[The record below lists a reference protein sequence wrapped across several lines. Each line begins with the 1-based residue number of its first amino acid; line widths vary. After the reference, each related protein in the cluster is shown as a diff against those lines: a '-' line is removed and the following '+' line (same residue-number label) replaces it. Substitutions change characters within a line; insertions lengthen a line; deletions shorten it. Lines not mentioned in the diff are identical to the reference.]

1 MEMLTFLL
9 LGVLIGVFVGYYLGF
24 AKSRSERTGLEESIN
39 NLKGQIN
46 YLVSQ
51 QGALSSSLGTLNGLS
66 SLVSE
71 LKARYEEVKE
81 AEKKLTAERDRRL
94 GEFMENM
101 KKMFEE
107 ISNKTIKLD
116 EEKEK
121 RIAELVDQMKRF
133 SDEQRA
139 AIERFLLQQGQ
150 SREEIEKK
158 RDAELKDMRR
168 IVEEFVKTVSGTKTR
183 GHVGE
188 MLLSEALSESIKVGT
203 VVKNLSIGSMVVE
216 FAWNLNDGK
225 YIPIDSKLPDL
236 SDLVGEFENTQDQ
249 EIREQR
255 KREIVQK
262 IRREMDNVR
271 KYQNQP
277 NTIDSCIMVVPSA
290 VIEIAPELIAEG
302 KKQNV
307 FLCTYRDIF
316 AVAHYL
322 EARHVMMNQNEVGSY
337 KQLIQSLLSLLEQVN
352 QKANSLDRAL
362 KQITNANNEIK
373 SLVSQAFSLMNA
385 RTKVDQGA
393 NQDA

>member
-1 MEMLTFLL
+1 MLAMFLL
-9 LGVLIGVFVGYYLGF
+9 GTLVGVFIGYYMGVLKLRGERKGF
-24 AKSRSERTGLEESIN
+24 EESIK
-39 NLKGQIN
+39 NLKEQIN

-51 QGALSSSLGTLNGLS
+51 QGALSSSLGSLSGLS

-71 LKARYEEVKE
+71 LKARYEETKE
-81 AEKKLTAERDRRL
+81 AEKRLSAERDKRL
-94 GEFMENM
+94 EEFTENM
-101 KKMFEE
+101 KRMFEE
-107 ISNKTIKLD
+107 VSNRTIKLD

-121 RIAELVDQMKRF
+121 RITELLEQMKRF

-139 AIERFLLQQGQ
+139 TIERFLLQQGQ

-183 GHVGE
+183 GQIGE

-203 VVKNLSIGSMVVE
+203 VVKNLSVGSMVVE
-216 FAWNLNDGK
+216 FAWNLGGGK

-236 SDLVGEFENTQDQ
+236 SNLIVEFEDAQDQ
-249 EIREQR
+249 KVQEEI
-255 KREIVQK
+255 KKEIVQK
-262 IRREMDNVR
+262 IKREIDNVR

-277 NTIDSCIMVVPSA
+277 NTVDCSIMVVPSA
-290 VIEIAPELIAEG
+290 VIDIAPELIAEG

-322 EARHVMMNQNEVGSY
+322 EARHVMMNQDEAGSY
-337 KQLIQSLLSLLEQVN
+337 KQLIQSLLSLLEQVD
-352 QKANSLDRAL
+352 QKTNSVDRAL

-373 SLVSQAFSLMNA
+373 QLVSQAVSLASKPTKLDQNA
-385 RTKVDQGA
+385 DR
-393 NQDA
+393 NL